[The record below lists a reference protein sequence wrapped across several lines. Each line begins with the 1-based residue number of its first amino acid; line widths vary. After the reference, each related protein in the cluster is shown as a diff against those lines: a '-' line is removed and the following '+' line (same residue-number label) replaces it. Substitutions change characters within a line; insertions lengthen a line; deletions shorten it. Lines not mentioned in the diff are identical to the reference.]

1 MSENRVL
8 TKKQYTVT
16 AQCCV
21 AICYLCSVYNR
32 LKFEKALLSFLKCL
46 SMSLSAI
53 QYKRQNGKICE
64 YGKGLRKYSCTHQRL
79 CVLRV
84 RERAQV

>member
-16 AQCCV
+16 AQCCI

-32 LKFEKALLSFLKCL
+32 LKFKKALYSFLKCL
-46 SMSLSAI
+46 AMSLSAN
-53 QYKRQNGKICE
+53 QYKRQEGKIYE
-64 YGKGLRKYSCTHQRL
+64 YGEGLRKYSCTRQRL

-84 RERAQV
+84 RESAQV